1 MKISDYIAEFLTKQG
16 ISHVFVVSGGAS
28 LTLIESIS
36 STNNVEYVC
45 CQHEQSAAMAAD
57 AYSRIS
63 GSLGAA
69 VATSGPGVTN
79 MLTGIACSFYDS
91 IPCIFIA
98 GQVATFRQK
107 GDLAVRQVGF
117 QETDTV
123 DIFKRVTKY
132 CVEVTDSTR
141 IRFEL
146 EKCLYMATSGRPG
159 PVLLSLPDDLQRVD
173 VDLNLLPRFSP
184 KECDPAFPME
194 PIIKNVVELIRD
206 ASRPVFIF
214 GNGIRLANAGK
225 RALEVAA
232 QLGIPIAPTWAVMDL
247 LDFRNDLMTGTFG
260 THGTRHGNFAVQNAD
275 LIISLGARLDSRAT
289 GSPPSSFARA
299 AKKVVVDID
308 GPELDKFS
316 RLDLSID
323 LLVKRDVSEFLDA
336 LHSEIVMPDFASPD
350 FHEWSEQIRYWK
362 LRYPICQD
370 SFYEEESTNPYVFI
384 KKLSS
389 HCDANAVVSV
399 DTGCSVAW
407 LMQAF
412 EVNEGQRVIHDCNNT
427 AMGWSL
433 PAAIAACLARPASQV
448 VCIIG
453 DGSFLMTMQ
462 ELATVE
468 KHSLP
473 IKIFVIDND
482 GHSMIRQTQDQW
494 FESQYFASSHEG
506 GLPKVDFE
514 AIGRAFGLRTTTISN
529 SSEVDHVLGSVF
541 LEGEPTLCIVKICAK
556 HRVVPQ
562 ARFGR
567 PNEDQ
572 DPLLTR
578 AELDQNM
585 LIPGVEP

>member
-1 MKISDYIAEFLTKQG
+1 MNVSVQNLPESYNKMLYLIVQGWQALWLQLINPFGGGPIFVPWCGHRLARGHFLGRPVKISDYIAEFLTKQG

-159 PVLLSLPDDLQRVD
+159 PVLLSLPDDLQCVD

-225 RALEVAA
+225 ER
-232 QLGIPIAPTWAVMDL
+232 
-247 LDFRNDLMTGTFG
+247 
-260 THGTRHGNFAVQNAD
+260 
-275 LIISLGARLDSRAT
+275 
-289 GSPPSSFARA
+289 
-299 AKKVVVDID
+299 
-308 GPELDKFS
+308 
-316 RLDLSID
+316 
-323 LLVKRDVSEFLDA
+323 
-336 LHSEIVMPDFASPD
+336 
-350 FHEWSEQIRYWK
+350 K
-362 LRYPICQD
+362 LRR
-370 SFYEEESTNPYVFI
+370 S
-384 KKLSS
+384 
-389 HCDANAVVSV
+389 
-399 DTGCSVAW
+399 
-407 LMQAF
+407 
-412 EVNEGQRVIHDCNNT
+412 
-427 AMGWSL
+427 
-433 PAAIAACLARPASQV
+433 
-448 VCIIG
+448 
-453 DGSFLMTMQ
+453 
-462 ELATVE
+462 
-468 KHSLP
+468 
-473 IKIFVIDND
+473 
-482 GHSMIRQTQDQW
+482 
-494 FESQYFASSHEG
+494 
-506 GLPKVDFE
+506 
-514 AIGRAFGLRTTTISN
+514 
-529 SSEVDHVLGSVF
+529 
-541 LEGEPTLCIVKICAK
+541 
-556 HRVVPQ
+556 
-562 ARFGR
+562 
-567 PNEDQ
+567 
-572 DPLLTR
+572 
-578 AELDQNM
+578 
-585 LIPGVEP
+585 